1 VKHLPLLIAIVT
13 LAGCSSTKTLQE
25 AGAEEYW
32 PYGGI
37 RRMNENYPQKEWGKA
52 RYPAMIMDA
61 PFSFTF
67 DTVGFFCHPAFLLG
81 LMEGYAAHP
90 H

>member
-1 VKHLPLLIAIVT
+1 
-13 LAGCSSTKTLQE
+13 
-25 AGAEEYW
+25 
-32 PYGGI
+32 
-37 RRMNENYPQKEWGKA
+37 MNENYPQKEWGKA

-67 DTVGFFCHPAFLLG
+67 DTVGLFCHPAFLLG